1 MTDERCAR
9 GVSLVDLLD
18 YWVGD
23 LDQARADQVEAH
35 VFECAECANR
45 LADVAAIASAVGE
58 AIRGAR
64 IQTVITDSVL
74 NRLSR
79 EGLRIR
85 TFAPLPGSFIPC
97 AVWPEDD
104 LVVSRLRGDFSG
116 YDELTLVLKADD
128 GSELSRSTDIPLISG
143 AHEILSATSAAQLRQ
158 LPSMRLRL
166 VVSGR
171 RGDTERVIGE
181 YGLEHGGAMSR

>member
-1 MTDERCAR
+1 MTGERCAR
-9 GVSLVDLLD
+9 GASLVDLLD

-35 VFECAECANR
+35 VFECAECADR
-45 LADVAAIASAVGE
+45 LADVAAIASGVGE

-116 YDELTLVLKADD
+116 YDELTLVLKSDD

-143 AHEILSATSAAQLRQ
+143 THEILSATSAAQLRQ

>member
-9 GVSLVDLLD
+9 GASLVDLLD

-35 VFECAECANR
+35 IFECAECADR
-45 LADVAAIASAVGE
+45 LADVAAIASGVGE

-85 TFAPLPGSFIPC
+85 TFAPLPGSVIPC

-116 YDELTLVLKADD
+116 YDELTLVLKSDD

-143 AHEILSATSAAQLRQ
+143 THEILSATSAAQLRQ
-158 LPSMRLRL
+158 LPSMRLRF

>member
-1 MTDERCAR
+1 MTGEQCAR
-9 GVSLVDLLD
+9 GASLIDLLD

-23 LDQARADQVEAH
+23 LDQASADHVEAH
-35 VFECAECANR
+35 VFECAECADR
-45 LADVAAIASAVGE
+45 LADVAAIASAIGE
-58 AIRGAR
+58 AIRGGR
-64 IQTVITDSVL
+64 VQTVITDEVL

-79 EGLRIR
+79 DGLRIR
-85 TFAPLPGSFIPC
+85 TYTPKPGTFIPC

-116 YDELTLVLKADD
+116 YDELTLALKSDD
-128 GSELSRSTDIPLISG
+128 GTELSRSVDIPLISG
-143 AHEILSATSAAQLRQ
+143 TDEILTATSAAQLRQ

-166 VVSGR
+166 IVSGR
-171 RGDTERVIGE
+171 RGDSEQVIGE